1 MVSII
6 TKVFRKFKLLQ
17 LLIHFGYP
25 PYKLLFDQFKHSKRI
40 EELAF
45 IKDKYREIA
54 YKKYGLKFS
63 EQCDVGEVF
72 FENIYTQYTDFIPSN
87 KDLVIDVG
95 AQYGDY
101 AILCSKFYGARVTA
115 FEPLL
120 KNYELFKRNIKLNFI
135 NDANIK
141 LYNFALGSANKI
153 IYLSYSGDMV
163 HKWKSKDVQKVVLK
177 RLDVFK
183 LKPTILKI
191 DVEGFEMEVLAGAI
205 KTLRRYHPKI
215 IIEVH
220 SRDLKNRVLK
230 MLSAFG
236 YKVRHEGR
244 VIINKESEMDF
255 VQNLF
260 LY

>member
-1 MVSII
+1 MGNII
-6 TKVFRKFKLLQ
+6 KKIFRKFKLLQ
-17 LLIHFGYP
+17 LLIRFGYP
-25 PYKLLFDQFKHSKRI
+25 RTKILFDQFKYSKRI
-40 EELAF
+40 KERAF

-54 YKKYGLKFS
+54 YKKYGLRFS
-63 EQCDVGEVF
+63 EQCDVGEVI
-72 FENIYTQYTDFIPSN
+72 FEDIYTQYPDFIPNN
-87 KDLVIDVG
+87 KDFVIDVG

-101 AILCSKFYGARVTA
+101 AILCNKFYKARVTA

-120 KNYELFKRNIKLNFI
+120 KNYELFKRNIKLNLI
-135 NDANIK
+135 NDAKIK
-141 LYNFALGSANKI
+141 LYNFALGSTNKTT
-153 IYLSYSGDMV
+153 YLSYSGDMV

-220 SRDLKNRVLK
+220 STDLKNKVLK